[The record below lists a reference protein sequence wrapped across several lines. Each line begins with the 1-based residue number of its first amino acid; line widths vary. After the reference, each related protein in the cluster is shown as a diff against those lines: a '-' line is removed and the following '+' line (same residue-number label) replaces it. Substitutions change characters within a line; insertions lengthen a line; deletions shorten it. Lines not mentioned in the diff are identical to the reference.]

1 MKPPRFAYHA
11 PESVDEAVALLAR
24 YGGDAR
30 VLAGGQS
37 LVPML
42 NFRLV
47 APAALID
54 LRRIQDLA
62 YIREDG
68 GVVAIGSMTRQRA
81 AERSAVVASR
91 LPLMAEAL
99 RWVGHLPT
107 RSRGTVGGSIAHAD
121 PSAELPA
128 IFLALDGEAV
138 AVGSGGR
145 RTIAARDFFQSFF
158 TTALAPAELL
168 AEVRFKTMPA
178 GAGHAVEEFARRKGD
193 FAIVGIAAVVAK
205 QGDRV
210 REARLV
216 AFGASGTPVRLAA
229 AEAALAGAALDR
241 AALDRAAEAARGE
254 VDPVADN
261 NASAEYRR
269 HLVGVLVAR
278 AVARAAGLALQPE
291 PLHV

>member
-47 APAALID
+47 APAALVD
-54 LRRIQDLA
+54 LRRIASLA
-62 YIREDG
+62 YVGEDG
-68 GVVAIGSMTRQRA
+68 AHVAIGSMTRQRA
-81 AERSAVVASR
+81 AERSPAVASR
-91 LPLMAEAL
+91 LPLMREAL

-128 IFLALDGEAV
+128 VFLALDGEAV
-138 AVGSGGR
+138 AVGPAGR
-145 RTIAARDFFQSFF
+145 RTIAAADFFQSFF
-158 TTALAPAELL
+158 TTALAPTEVLT
-168 AEVRFKTMPA
+168 EVRFAAMPP

-193 FAIVGIAAVVAK
+193 FAIVGIAAVVARAA
-205 QGDRV
+205 GRAAHV
-210 REARLV
+210 RLV
-216 AFGASGTPVRLAA
+216 AFGASGTPVRLSG
-229 AEAALAGAALDR
+229 AEAALAAGPLDR
-241 AALDRAAEAARGE
+241 AALARAADAARGE

-261 NASAEYRR
+261 NASADYRR
-269 HLVGVLVAR
+269 HLVGVLVER
-278 AVARAAGLALQPE
+278 AAARAAGIALPQE
-291 PLHV
+291 PVHV

>member
-11 PESVDEAVALLAR
+11 PATVDEALALLER

-42 NFRLV
+42 NFRIV

-54 LRRIQDLA
+54 IRRLDGLA

-68 GVVAIGSMTRQRA
+68 GKVAIGSMTRQRA
-81 AERSAVVASR
+81 AEGSPVVAAK
-91 LPLMAEAL
+91 LPLMTEAL

-128 IFLALDGEAV
+128 VFLTLGGEAIV
-138 AVGSGGR
+138 AGTNGT
-145 RTIAARDFFQSFF
+145 RTIAADDFFQSFF
-158 TTALAPAELL
+158 TTAIQPTELL
-168 AEVRFKTMPA
+168 TEVRFPA
-178 GAGHAVEEFARRKGD
+178 MAAGTGHAVEEFARRKGD
-193 FAIVGIAAVVAK
+193 FAIVGIATVVAK
-205 QGDRV
+205 SGV
-210 REARLV
+210 RIV
-216 AFGASGTPVRLAA
+216 AFGASATPMRLKQAEQALARGVDSVSLANAA
-229 AEAALAGAALDR
+229 AAASA
-241 AALDRAAEAARGE
+241 E
-254 VDPVADN
+254 VDPVGDA
-261 NASAEYRR
+261 NASADYRR
-269 HLVGVLVAR
+269 HLAGVLVTR
-278 AVARAAGLALQPE
+278 AVARAAGLTLQPE